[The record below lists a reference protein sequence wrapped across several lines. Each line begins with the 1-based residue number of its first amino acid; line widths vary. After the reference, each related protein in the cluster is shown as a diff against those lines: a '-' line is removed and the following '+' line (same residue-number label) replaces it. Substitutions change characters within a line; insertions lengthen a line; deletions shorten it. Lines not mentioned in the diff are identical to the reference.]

1 MSSLH
6 RICLS
11 LLPVF
16 LDRAP
21 AADDNAPPERKSVW
35 LATFYLCIPVGY
47 ALGYIYGGVVGVALG
62 WRAAFLIE
70 ALAMLPFVAI
80 CFVVP
85 PVDIKGTHDGARSLL
100 LRAI

>member
-1 MSSLH
+1 M
-6 RICLS
+6 
-11 LLPVF
+11 
-16 LDRAP
+16 
-21 AADDNAPPERKSVW
+21 W

-70 ALAMLPFVAI
+70 ALAMLPLVAV

-85 PVDIKGTHDGARSLL
+85 PVDIKGTHDGAQMLSSQGAMHARNSLSAV
-100 LRAI
+100 RALADLTLFNIGFLCLSASTF